1 MTLQNNISF
10 EDFYSDKINE
20 MNLQDALDMHYAIN
34 PQFTHWT
41 LFKDKIARDLIR
53 AHDISHVIYGCDT
66 SYMGELF
73 VQSWNKYGSSQNIP
87 IMEAPKYLLNNDL
100 RSLVLPTSLFS
111 FAFGHIGSIINNR
124 RRVKKQAQKMT
135 KKWQYFKEDFY
146 LDKTVGSIR
155 KEYNIEILQ
164 DS

>member
-1 MTLQNNISF
+1 MNTTNLMSF
-10 EDFYSDKINE
+10 EDFYSDKIND
-20 MNLQDALDMHYAIN
+20 MTLQEALDMHYAIN

-41 LFKDKIARDLIR
+41 LFPDKIARDLIR
-53 AHDISHVIYGCDT
+53 AHDISHVVYGCDT

-87 IMEAPKYLLNNDL
+87 MNEAPKYLMNKDL

-111 FAFGHIGSIINNR
+111 FAFSHIGDIISNR
-124 RRVKKQAQKMT
+124 NRVKKQAKSMT
-135 KKWQYFKEDFY
+135 KKWQYFQEDLY
-146 LDKTVGSIR
+146 LDKKVGDIR
-155 KEYNIEILQ
+155 MEYNIDILL